1 MKPQT
6 EITDFRKV
14 LELAVT
20 DSKSILVGGHAV
32 NVWALFYFHRIEMEL
47 RQFLPF
53 TSKDIDFY
61 GEMQFLDRLVNSFGG
76 SKSMSQP
83 RGPVIGRVD
92 LEIDGVM
99 RIVEVL
105 HSVHGLSP
113 KDLARSSALVIEVGQ
128 CRARVLDPVSLLKA
142 KIHNAADLK
151 QEDRNDVRHVKIM
164 ILCVREFILDALDG
178 ARTGSFSQRNLVN
191 ILESVYQVISESQA
205 LKAQKLWSFD
215 YHNVWP
221 VKSLKASGLTKVIN
235 FLEHRKLAS

>member
-1 MKPQT
+1 
-6 EITDFRKV
+6 
-14 LELAVT
+14 VT
-20 DSKSILVGGHAV
+20 DGKSILVGGHAV
-32 NVWALFYFHRIEMEL
+32 NVWAHFYFQRIEAEL
-47 RQFLPF
+47 GQFLPF

-61 GEMQFLDRLVNSFGG
+61 GEMQFLDRVIKNFGG

-113 KDLARSSALVIEVGQ
+113 KDLARSSPLVIEVGQ

-151 QEDRNDVRHVKIM
+151 QEERNDVRHVKIM
-164 ILCVREFILDALDG
+164 ILCVREFVLDTLDG
-178 ARTGSFSQRNLVN
+178 VKLGKLSQRNLVN
-191 ILESVYQVISESQA
+191 LLENVHQVIA
-205 LKAQKLWSFD
+205 DPKAQKGQKLWGFD
-215 YHNVWP
+215 YANAWP
-221 VKSLKASGLTKVIN
+221 AKSLRASGLTKVIS
-235 FLEHRKLAS
+235 FLAHRLSGI